1 MSRSTFRETYCAD
14 LQRYGNRKIDRYMKK
29 WLYLFR
35 KCQNSAGVK
44 RTVWHYLFLKCSEK
58 HGIEFDY
65 PVTVGAGLYIGH
77 AYGITVNDKVVIG
90 QNCNIHKGVTIGRE
104 NRGIRE
110 GVPTIGNRV
119 WIGINATV
127 VGKITI
133 GDDVLIAPNTYLN
146 CDVPSHSVV
155 IGNPARIISREKAT
169 ETYINNIFGE

>member
-1 MSRSTFRETYCAD
+1 M
-14 LQRYGNRKIDRYMKK
+14 
-29 WLYLFR
+29 
-35 KCQNSAGVK
+35 
-44 RTVWHYLFLKCSEK
+44 
-58 HGIEFDY
+58 
-65 PVTVGAGLYIGH
+65 YIGH

-155 IGNPARIISREKAT
+155 IGNPARIISRKKTT
-169 ETYINNIFGE
+169 EAYINNIFGE